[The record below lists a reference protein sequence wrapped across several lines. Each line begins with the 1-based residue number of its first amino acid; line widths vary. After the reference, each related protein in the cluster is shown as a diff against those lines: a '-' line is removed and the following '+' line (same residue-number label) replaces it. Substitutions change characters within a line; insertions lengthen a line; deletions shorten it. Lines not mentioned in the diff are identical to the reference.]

1 VAERLAPPPQ
11 APEAPVDTAVVEHLW
26 LVREQGMWELAYGK
40 PEPSEQTIGGFRGI
54 AGSFFVTRFPARLCR
69 RLHDKQE
76 SAPAPRIPRVE
87 NPMKR
92 TITIDDLFRIKLLAS
107 PQIAPDGEQ
116 VVFVYKWIDTE
127 KTNTFPTCGRV
138 RIGEEAQPFTYGEW
152 SDSQPRW
159 SPDGKQIAFVSSR
172 QKPKTQIYVIPAD
185 GGEARPITNLEEG
198 SIGSFAWSPDG
209 TRDCLHLSR
218 DRP

>member
-1 VAERLAPPPQ
+1 MTCSV
-11 APEAPVDTAVVEHLW
+11 
-26 LVREQGMWELAYGK
+26 
-40 PEPSEQTIGGFRGI
+40 S
-54 AGSFFVTRFPARLCR
+54 SCSPAR
-69 RLHDKQE
+69 RL
-76 SAPAPRIPRVE
+76 R
-87 NPMKR
+87 
-92 TITIDDLFRIKLLAS
+92 
-107 PQIAPDGEQ
+107 PDGEQ

-127 KTNTFPTCGRV
+127 KNKYFSNLWRV

-198 SIGSFAWSPDG
+198 SIGSFRVVA
-209 TRDCLHLSR
+209 RRHADCLHLSR